1 MDRKIETES
10 FTNLERESVEG
21 AARENKRRIRLGKRS
36 RMSTKTG
43 KRAVKD
49 KGGVA
54 DVEPP
59 DQPDSGMPTYT
70 ILYDDG
76 DKEIVDTVDLYSPK
90 YAIGGHFRPARKR
103 KPRKKTRAHPEK
115 KSSKGGPATALI
127 TRASAPTSKAAQR
140 RINSTVRGAAEPTPE
155 LEYALLPSSSWAEE
169 TVRPGAGCPGVR
181 DTSIT

>member
-1 MDRKIETES
+1 
-10 FTNLERESVEG
+10 
-21 AARENKRRIRLGKRS
+21 
-36 RMSTKTG
+36 MSTKTG

-103 KPRKKTRAHPEK
+103 KPRKKTRTHPAK
-115 KSSKGGPATALI
+115 KISKGGSVTATIANRAPLSDC
-127 TRASAPTSKAAQR
+127 TRASALTSKAAQR